1 MKKSG
6 NHKHDKDNIE
16 GLHSHEYEELE
27 EEGIKLLVKG
37 KLKNVPEISFKKP
50 KTEKQKKDAKE
61 TREAKK
67 QNKKNELTQLV
78 EDIEKN
84 FDKFQGKKQLAQQ
97 GVQQTIPIY
106 IPQYTPPSGKN
117 LNTDYLS
124 EINNMILEKE
134 NELKEYYEK
143 EFNQKWSEIEEAY
156 NILEDKEVER
166 IRQKA
171 LEITPQL
178 TSQLIP
184 SQQTEYIPEEV
195 EITPQLIP
203 SQQTEVIPEEV
214 EITPQLTPS
223 QQTEVIPEEE
233 SLEDKVVGLLDLFDN
248 EVLSK
253 FREADPNLKNLEEL
267 NEEQE
272 EIIDTKEIELKK
284 QQQLIEEI
292 EEERNQLLKEMEMI
306 PMMEQEYAEALQ
318 QIQEREDIIF
328 ELNGV
333 VDKTK
338 EELDNLKFMNQFKE
352 DRTEEQQKL
361 IDENIT
367 SPAEQQLIK
376 RDIENSTEYLAL
388 SSLGIPKNLI
398 PLQKSKLRDLYLL
411 VRKTNEEDL
420 NFILETK
427 PKSQKQFYQQ
437 LSTPRKDI
445 LEIIKKKEEEE
456 RQQEEER
463 QKQIINEMVETAESE
478 ELSENLFKITQELV
492 LIQKSINKKQ
502 NEIQKKKDEIRIL
515 TQNIEEVNEM
525 IDELVTEYENLIL
538 TLEKNEID
546 YADTY
551 LIESK
556 EQVTNE
562 IEKFKEE
569 IEQKSKIITDEI
581 QKVSEDEIAL
591 EEEIEKFEQLK
602 IKNDLLKNEMTEKN
616 ISIEIV

>member
-171 LEITPQL
+171 VEITPQL
-178 TSQLIP
+178 TP
-184 SQQTEYIPEEV
+184 SQQT
-195 EITPQLIP
+195 
-203 SQQTEVIPEEV
+203 TEVIPEKL
-214 EITPQLTPS
+214 EIIPQLTPS

-253 FREADPNLKNLEEL
+253 FREADPQLKNLEEL
-267 NEEQE
+267 NEEQQ

-284 QQQLIEEI
+284 QQQLIEDI
-292 EEERNQLLKEMEMI
+292 KEERNQLLKEMEMI

-398 PLQKSKLRDLYLL
+398 PLQKTKLRDLYLL
-411 VRKTNEEDL
+411 VRKTNEEEL

-463 QKQIINEMVETAESE
+463 QKQIIDEMVETAESE